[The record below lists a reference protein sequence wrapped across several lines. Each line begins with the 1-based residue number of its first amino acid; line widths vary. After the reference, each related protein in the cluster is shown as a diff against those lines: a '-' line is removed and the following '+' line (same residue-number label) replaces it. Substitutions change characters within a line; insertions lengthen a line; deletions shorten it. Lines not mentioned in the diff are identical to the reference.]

1 MTRLAGFWGS
11 PCAGLGKK
19 LAYRATGM
27 AACDVFRSAW
37 RDSGAHSMTKS
48 LTIGIPCYN
57 ESITVGKVITDF
69 RAVFPQARILVIDN
83 ASTDNTPEIARAHGA
98 EVVNEPRKGKGYAVQ
113 RLFSLTESDYLI
125 MVDGD
130 DTYPAEQALKL
141 IDTMEREGGDTV
153 VGCRTSSDEAAFK
166 TAHTWANRALAAFI
180 ESIFSAR
187 CGDLF
192 SGYRLFTRAFYRN
205 IPMLAKGFE
214 VETELAIQTI
224 DKGFVQRN
232 VDITFRSRPEGS
244 FSKLNT
250 FSDGFRVVRVI
261 ITVVKD
267 FKPMLFFSQIALIF
281 FMGSILAGMFPIL
294 DYIRIR
300 YVIHVPLAILA
311 TGLDLLAALALV
323 CGFILDTIVR
333 YDREQFFLRMRDF
346 KDGPRM

>member
-1 MTRLAGFWGS
+1 
-11 PCAGLGKK
+11 
-19 LAYRATGM
+19 
-27 AACDVFRSAW
+27 
-37 RDSGAHSMTKS
+37 MTKS

-69 RAVFPQARILVIDN
+69 RAVFPAARILVIDN
-83 ASTDNTPEIARAHGA
+83 ASTDNTSEIARAHGA
-98 EVVNEPRKGKGYAVQ
+98 EVVSEPRKGKGYAVQ
-113 RLFSLTESDYLI
+113 TLFSLTESDYLI

-130 DTYPAEQALKL
+130 DTYPAEEALKL
-141 IDTMEREGGDTV
+141 IAAIEREGGDTV
-153 VGCRTSSDEAAFK
+153 VGRRTSDEQGAFK
-166 TAHTWANRALAAFI
+166 AAHTWANLALCRLI
-180 ESIFSAR
+180 ETIFSAR

-205 IPMLAKGFE
+205 VPMLSQGFE

-224 DKGFVQRN
+224 DKGFVQRD
-232 VDITFRSRPEGS
+232 VDISFRSRPEGS

-250 FSDGFRVVRVI
+250 FSDGFRVLRVI
-261 ITVVKD
+261 VTVVKD
-267 FKPMLFFSQIALIF
+267 FKPMLFFTQIALVF
-281 FMGSILAGMFPIL
+281 FVCSLIAGAFPIA

-311 TGLDLLAALALV
+311 TGLDMLAALALV

-346 KDGPRM
+346 KDAPRE

>member
-1 MTRLAGFWGS
+1 
-11 PCAGLGKK
+11 
-19 LAYRATGM
+19 
-27 AACDVFRSAW
+27 
-37 RDSGAHSMTKS
+37 MTKS

-69 RAVFPQARILVIDN
+69 RAVFPEARILVIDN
-83 ASTDNTPEIARAHGA
+83 ASTDDTSEIARAHGA
-98 EVVNEPRKGKGYAVQ
+98 EVVSEPRKGKGYAVQ
-113 RLFSLTESDYLI
+113 RLFRLTESDYLI

-130 DTYPAEQALKL
+130 DTYPAEEALKL
-141 IDTMEREGGDTV
+141 IDTIEREGGDTV
-153 VGCRTSSDEAAFK
+153 VGRRTSDAQAAFK
-166 TAHTWANRALAAFI
+166 RTHTWANLALARLI
-180 ESIFSAR
+180 ETIFSAR

-192 SGYRLFTRAFYRN
+192 SGYRLFTRGFYRN

-224 DKGFVQRN
+224 DKGFVQRD
-232 VDITFRSRPEGS
+232 VDISFRSRPEGS

-250 FSDGFRVVRVI
+250 VTDGVRVLKVI
-261 ITVVKD
+261 VTVVKD

-281 FMGSILAGMFPIL
+281 FVCSVMAGAFPIT

-311 TGLDLLAALALV
+311 TGLDVLAALALV

-346 KDGPRM
+346 KDAPR

>member
-1 MTRLAGFWGS
+1 
-11 PCAGLGKK
+11 
-19 LAYRATGM
+19 
-27 AACDVFRSAW
+27 
-37 RDSGAHSMTKS
+37 MTKS

-69 RAVFPQARILVIDN
+69 RAVFPEARILVIDN

-98 EVVNEPRKGKGYAVQ
+98 EVVSEPRKGKGYAVQ

-130 DTYPAEQALKL
+130 DTYPAEEAIKL
-141 IDTMEREGGDTV
+141 IDTVEREGGDTV
-153 VGCRTSSDEAAFK
+153 VGRRTSREQAAFK
-166 TAHTWANRALAAFI
+166 TAHTWANLALCRLI
-180 ESIFSAR
+180 ETLFSAR

-205 IPMLAKGFE
+205 VPMLAKGFE

-224 DKGFVQRN
+224 DKGFVQRDVN
-232 VDITFRSRPEGS
+232 IFFRSRPEGS

-250 FSDGFRVVRVI
+250 FSDGFRVIRVI

-267 FKPMLFFSQIALIF
+267 FKPMLFFTQIALVF
-281 FMGSILAGMFPIL
+281 FIGSILVGAFPIS
-294 DYIRIR
+294 DYLRFR
-300 YVIHVPLAILA
+300 YVYHVPLAILA
-311 TGLDLLAALALV
+311 TGLDMLAALALV

-346 KDGPRM
+346 KDAPR

>member
-1 MTRLAGFWGS
+1 
-11 PCAGLGKK
+11 
-19 LAYRATGM
+19 
-27 AACDVFRSAW
+27 
-37 RDSGAHSMTKS
+37 MTKS

-57 ESITVGKVITDF
+57 ESITVAKVINDF

-83 ASTDNTPEIARAHGA
+83 ASTDNTSEIARAAGA
-98 EVVNEPRKGKGYAVQ
+98 EVISEPRKGKGYAVQ

-130 DTYPAEQALKL
+130 DTYPAEEALKL
-141 IDTMEREGGDTV
+141 IETVEREGGDTI
-153 VGCRTSSDEAAFK
+153 VGRRTSDEQAAFK
-166 TAHTWANRALAAFI
+166 TAHTWANLALCRLI
-180 ESIFSAR
+180 ETIFAAR

-205 IPMLAKGFE
+205 VPMLAKGFE

-232 VDITFRSRPEGS
+232 VNISFRSRPEGS

-250 FSDGFRVVRVI
+250 FTDGFRVIRVI

-267 FKPMLFFSQIALIF
+267 FKPMLFFTQIALIF
-281 FMGSILAGMFPIL
+281 FVCSILAGAPPIL
-294 DYIRIR
+294 DYLRFR
-300 YVIHVPLAILA
+300 YVYHVPLAILA
-311 TGLDLLAALALV
+311 TGLDLMAALSLV

-333 YDREQFFLRMRDF
+333 YDREQFLLRMRDF
-346 KDGPRM
+346 KDAPR

>member
-1 MTRLAGFWGS
+1 MS
-11 PCAGLGKK
+11 
-19 LAYRATGM
+19 
-27 AACDVFRSAW
+27 
-37 RDSGAHSMTKS
+37 KS

-69 RAVFPQARILVIDN
+69 RAVFPEARILVIDN
-83 ASTDNTPEIARAHGA
+83 ASTDNTSEIARAHGA
-98 EVVNEPRKGKGYAVQ
+98 EVAREPRKGKGYAVQ
-113 RLFSLTESDYLI
+113 RLFSMTESEYLI

-130 DTYPAEQALKL
+130 DTYPAEEAMKL
-141 IDTMEREGGDTV
+141 IETIEREGGDTV
-153 VGCRTSSDEAAFK
+153 VGRRTSQEDAAFK
-166 TAHTWANRALAAFI
+166 TAHTWANMALCGLI
-180 ESIFSAR
+180 ENIFSAK

-232 VDITFRSRPEGS
+232 VDIRFRSRPEGS

-250 FSDGFRVVRVI
+250 FSDGIRVI
-261 ITVVKD
+261 RVIVAVVKD

-281 FMGSILAGMFPIL
+281 FICSVLAGAFPIA
-294 DYIRIR
+294 DYLRMR
-300 YVIHVPLAILA
+300 YVLHVPLAILA

-346 KDGPRM
+346 KDGPR

>member
-1 MTRLAGFWGS
+1 
-11 PCAGLGKK
+11 
-19 LAYRATGM
+19 
-27 AACDVFRSAW
+27 
-37 RDSGAHSMTKS
+37 MTKS

-69 RAVFPQARILVIDN
+69 RAVFPEARILVIDN
-83 ASTDNTPEIARAHGA
+83 ASTDGTSEIARAHGA
-98 EVVNEPRKGKGYAVQ
+98 EVVSEPRKGKGYAVQ
-113 RLFSLTESDYLI
+113 RLFSLTETDYLI

-130 DTYPAEQALKL
+130 DTYPAEEALKL
-141 IDTMEREGGDTV
+141 IATIEQEGGDTV
-153 VGCRTSSDEAAFK
+153 VGRRTSDEQAAFK
-166 TAHTWANRALAAFI
+166 TAHTWANLALCRLI
-180 ESIFSAR
+180 ETIFAAR

-232 VDITFRSRPEGS
+232 VDISFRSRPEGS

-250 FSDGFRVVRVI
+250 FTDGFRVIRVI

-267 FKPMLFFSQIALIF
+267 FKPMLFFSQIALF
-281 FMGSILAGMFPIL
+281 FFLCSIVAGAFPIV
-294 DYIRIR
+294 DYVRFR
-300 YVIHVPLAILA
+300 YVYHVPLAILA
-311 TGLDLLAALALV
+311 TGLDVLTALALV

-333 YDREQFFLRMRDF
+333 YDREQFYLRMRDF
-346 KDGPRM
+346 KDGPR

>member
-1 MTRLAGFWGS
+1 VIDLLWSGV
-11 PCAGLGKK
+11 
-19 LAYRATGM
+19 TG
-27 AACDVFRSAW
+27 VGNLPRSA
-37 RDSGAHSMTKS
+37 RLSMTKS

-69 RAVFPQARILVIDN
+69 RAVFPGARILVIDN
-83 ASTDNTPEIARAHGA
+83 ASTDNTSEIARAHGA
-98 EVVNEPRKGKGYAVQ
+98 EVVSEPRKGKGYAVQ

-130 DTYPAEQALKL
+130 DTYPAEEALKL
-141 IDTMEREGGDTV
+141 IETIEREGGDTV
-153 VGCRTSSDEAAFK
+153 VGRRTSDKQSAFK
-166 TAHTWANRALAAFI
+166 TAHTWANLALARLI
-180 ESIFSAR
+180 ETIFSAH

-205 IPMLAKGFE
+205 IPMLSKGFE

-224 DKGFVQRN
+224 DKGFVQRDVN
-232 VDITFRSRPEGS
+232 ISFRSRPEGS

-250 FSDGFRVVRVI
+250 FTDGLRVIRVI

-281 FMGSILAGMFPIL
+281 FLCSLVAGAFPIL
-294 DYIRIR
+294 DYLRIR
-300 YVIHVPLAILA
+300 YVLHVPLAILA
-311 TGLDLLAALALV
+311 TGLDMLAALALV

-346 KDGPRM
+346 KDAPRP

>member
-1 MTRLAGFWGS
+1 
-11 PCAGLGKK
+11 
-19 LAYRATGM
+19 
-27 AACDVFRSAW
+27 
-37 RDSGAHSMTKS
+37 
-48 LTIGIPCYN
+48 
-57 ESITVGKVITDF
+57 
-69 RAVFPQARILVIDN
+69 
-83 ASTDNTPEIARAHGA
+83 
-98 EVVNEPRKGKGYAVQ
+98 
-113 RLFSLTESDYLI
+113 

-130 DTYPAEQALKL
+130 DTYPAEEALKL
-141 IDTMEREGGDTV
+141 IDTIEREGGDTV
-153 VGCRTSSDEAAFK
+153 VGRRTSDQQAAFK
-166 TAHTWANRALAAFI
+166 TAHTWANRALARLI
-180 ESIFSAR
+180 ETIFSAS

-224 DKGFVQRN
+224 DKGFVQRD
-232 VDITFRSRPEGS
+232 VDISFRSRPEGS

-250 FSDGFRVVRVI
+250 FRDGFRVIRVI

-281 FMGSILAGMFPIL
+281 FVCSILAGAFPIA

-300 YVIHVPLAILA
+300 YVMHVPLAILA

-346 KDGPRM
+346 KDAPRS

>member
-1 MTRLAGFWGS
+1 
-11 PCAGLGKK
+11 
-19 LAYRATGM
+19 
-27 AACDVFRSAW
+27 
-37 RDSGAHSMTKS
+37 MTKT

-69 RAVFPQARILVIDN
+69 RGVFPAARILVIDN
-83 ASTDNTPEIARAHGA
+83 ASTDDTSEIARAHGA
-98 EVVNEPRKGKGYAVQ
+98 EVVSEPRKGKGYAVQ
-113 RLFSLTESDYLI
+113 RLFSMTETDYLI

-130 DTYPAEQALKL
+130 DTYPAEEALKL
-141 IDTMEREGGDTV
+141 IATIERDGGDTV
-153 VGCRTSSDEAAFK
+153 VGHRKSSQEAAFK
-166 TAHTWANRALAAFI
+166 TTHTWANVALARLI
-180 ESIFSAR
+180 ETIFSAR

-205 IPMLAKGFE
+205 IPMLSKGFE

-224 DKGFVQRN
+224 DKGFVQRD
-232 VDITFRSRPEGS
+232 VDISFRSRPEGS

-250 FSDGFRVVRVI
+250 FTDGFRVIRVI

-267 FKPMLFFSQIALIF
+267 FKPMLFFTQIALIF
-281 FMGSILAGMFPIL
+281 FICSILAGAFPIM

-311 TGLDLLAALALV
+311 TGLDLMSALALV

-346 KDGPRM
+346 KDAPR

>member
-1 MTRLAGFWGS
+1 MIRT
-11 PCAGLGKK
+11 
-19 LAYRATGM
+19 
-27 AACDVFRSAW
+27 
-37 RDSGAHSMTKS
+37 

-69 RAVFPQARILVIDN
+69 RAVFPTARILVIDN
-83 ASTDNTPEIARAHGA
+83 ASTDNTSEIARAHGA
-98 EVVNEPRKGKGYAVQ
+98 EVVSEPRKGKGYAVQ
-113 RLFSLTESDYLI
+113 RLFSMTESDYLI

-130 DTYPAEQALKL
+130 DTYPAEEALKL
-141 IDTMEREGGDTV
+141 IAAIEREGGDTV
-153 VGCRTSSDEAAFK
+153 VGHRKSSQEAAFK
-166 TAHTWANRALAAFI
+166 TTHTWANVALARLI
-180 ESIFSAR
+180 ETIFSAR

-205 IPMLAKGFE
+205 IPMLSKGFE

-224 DKGFVQRN
+224 DKGFVQRD
-232 VDITFRSRPEGS
+232 VDISFRSRPEGS

-250 FSDGFRVVRVI
+250 VTDGFRVIRVI

-267 FKPMLFFSQIALIF
+267 FKPMLFFTQIALIF
-281 FMGSILAGMFPIL
+281 FICSIMAGAFPIL

-311 TGLDLLAALALV
+311 TGLDLMSALALV

-346 KDGPRM
+346 KDAPR